1 MNFAEAKQL
10 ILKHAEGA
18 PSETPSTLLES
29 LRPYRGIQD
38 RHFLEIL
45 EALVT
50 VAPELNSG
58 ATVDREIVH
67 ALWDLCCTSRAWT
80 RGPIEPM
87 FHGRR
92 FISGEE
98 KQMLDEW
105 IGIIESCTLRLLRG
119 GEIPIV
125 FMGLPWYLNK
135 YQWGDRAAFL
145 APAFISLL
153 PEYFDSESIDASDD
167 VIELC
172 TALATMTSAKEP
184 ILRALRG
191 IQERATHLEIRAA
204 VSRAIEQ
211 LTASPPG

>member
-1 MNFAEAKQL
+1 MNFAEAKRL

-50 VAPELNSG
+50 AAPQLNAG
-58 ATVDREIVH
+58 TTVDREIVH
-67 ALWDLCCTSRAWT
+67 ALWDLCCTARNWT

-92 FISGEE
+92 FISAEE

-105 IGIIESCTLRLLRG
+105 LGIIESCTLHLLRG

-125 FMGLPWYLNK
+125 FMGLPLYVNK

-145 APAFISLL
+145 APAFIALL
-153 PEYFDSESIDASDD
+153 PEYCDSESLDATDD
-167 VIELC
+167 VVYLC

-191 IQERATHLEIRAA
+191 MQERATDREIQVA
-204 VSRAIEQ
+204 VRRAIEQ
-211 LTASPPG
+211 LSASPPG

>member
-1 MNFAEAKQL
+1 MNFAEAKRL

-29 LRPYRGIQD
+29 LRPYRGLQD

-50 VAPELNSG
+50 VAPQLNAG

-67 ALWDLCCTSRAWT
+67 ALWDLCCTARAWT

-105 IGIIESCTLRLLRG
+105 IGIIEECTLHLLRG
-119 GEIPIV
+119 GEIPIA
-125 FMGLPWYLNK
+125 FMGLPWYVNK
-135 YQWGDRAAFL
+135 YQWGDRASFL
-145 APAFISLL
+145 APAFIALL
-153 PEYFDSESIDASDD
+153 PEYFDSESLDVTDD
-167 VIELC
+167 VVYLC
-172 TALATMTSAKEP
+172 TALATMTSAKER
-184 ILRALRG
+184 ILQALRD
-191 IQERATHLEIRAA
+191 IQERESHPEIQAA

-211 LTASPPG
+211 LSASPPG